1 MEVGNHGQK
10 VGGRSSHLL
19 PRLSIDRLITTDDGT
34 IFKGTVFAVVSRDIE
49 HHNAGHKLEGSRET
63 ARGFFTPVGDKCLRS
78 LSPGNAKL
86 QEDALDGEDGAAAI
100 CGGVLSTPE
109 VQSLRT
115 RVTSQDR
122 EIQLKKITGIL
133 PISKSSKKQNQD
145 YEATLEENDELHRK
159 VERLEEEHRRQEQ
172 TLMQELSKIHDE
184 KDALERERDR
194 LLQGAGGEA
203 TSSEQQA
210 DNSELRHLQA
220 ENAVLQKTLAATR
233 EKMEQEM
240 AALQKKVKSAED
252 RDGAASPDLP
262 DGTPSTGAFDAGRLA
277 EVELRLETALEEKKM
292 LQRDSEQNK
301 NRLNAALTE
310 CRAEAEKWE
319 KKAKQKQESLRQLQE
334 EKDQMYRDHQS
345 SISAME
351 ASRNSELQRA
361 MAQNAKIQAELTASS
376 EELLA
381 ERSAVEELR
390 TQLAE
395 AQNQASSNSEE
406 ADRLVSSLRGEM
418 ASLEKDLGDKIKRQE
433 SANTG
438 EIEELSGNLKQAQER
453 AQRFER
459 ERDQALEALDKANKV
474 ADKRKTLM
482 DSMAI
487 EKQQAATNIQEK
499 LAEQSQGYENRLQ
512 ASQERISQL
521 QHQSAHQRI
530 SQLQEQVSRLSKL
543 EEEMKS
549 LNRIQAKLAQAEEQR
564 NKLSETLEK
573 QKEEH
578 DNEML
583 ALKEEMET
591 LQQTLDER
599 NEQIQTLEQTVSDTE
614 SKIKISEKKAN
625 SLMKD
630 ICRQLQLERK
640 QADRLQLSLNTV
652 DSGPSPASALS
663 FGTPETPHQKSRFE
677 ELFSPLT
684 SGELFLSD
692 AGAERNESP
701 APEDFEKRIAC
712 PVMTRRITFGRGYC
726 NRLEDHLDIFDT
738 SSPVFGNIWLKTPDA
753 GILGCLYI
761 WGLLERFVVLWL
773 RKTFWAEWRFLQE
786 DGDAIWIS
794 RVGLIGG
801 YCVFLE
807 GWLHIGSL
815 IFLIIRTSPIAYEKN
830 AHTSV
835 WDTALTIR
843 KLTNARVW
851 NYHALI
857 YEIFTRTEISA
868 ITVCVH
874 QSVACNRDETPTSN
888 KKNKEKQQQHQQH
901 TTVQKKKDKQRKT
914 EKPKQHR

>member
-1 MEVGNHGQK
+1 MPFEYLVLALLVAIAYFWRVGYI
-10 VGGRSSHLL
+10 GGSGGMFAREPSNSSPAFSVPL
-19 PRLSIDRLITTDDGT
+19 PEFSAGDVHQYFRRVRRVQDANGWTDNDVLRLIPTKLSGKALAAYEELRAEDLSIESLQTQLEDSLRMYADGLTKFYRVRYLPGQSIEEFLQALRNALRMANLPDLATTTEEALLKEQFVAGMQSRIANRLREMPTDVPLSEITRLAKQLLRADGSGESWSESRRTEFSPSTKTLYRPTD
-34 IFKGTVFAVVSRDIE
+34 
-49 HHNAGHKLEGSRET
+49 HNRRWDHFQGNCFRCGKPGHRASQCWTQTRRQSGNG
-63 ARGFFTPVGDKCLRS
+63 RGFFTPVGDKCLRS

-86 QEDALDGEDGAAAI
+86 KEDALDGEDGAAAI

-109 VQSLRT
+109 VQSLCT

-133 PISKSSKKQNQD
+133 PISKSSKKQKQD

-233 EKMEQEM
+233 ERMEQEM
-240 AALQKKVKSAED
+240 AAVQKKVKSAED

-351 ASRNSELQRA
+351 ASRNSELQSA
-361 MAQNAKIQAELTASS
+361 MAQNAKIQAELMASS

-433 SANTG
+433 SAKTG

-459 ERDQALEALDKANKV
+459 ERDQALEALDEANKV

-543 EEEMKS
+543 EEEM
-549 LNRIQAKLAQAEEQR
+549 
-564 NKLSETLEK
+564 
-573 QKEEH
+573 
-578 DNEML
+578 
-583 ALKEEMET
+583 
-591 LQQTLDER
+591 
-599 NEQIQTLEQTVSDTE
+599 
-614 SKIKISEKKAN
+614 
-625 SLMKD
+625 
-630 ICRQLQLERK
+630 
-640 QADRLQLSLNTV
+640 
-652 DSGPSPASALS
+652 
-663 FGTPETPHQKSRFE
+663 
-677 ELFSPLT
+677 
-684 SGELFLSD
+684 
-692 AGAERNESP
+692 
-701 APEDFEKRIAC
+701 
-712 PVMTRRITFGRGYC
+712 
-726 NRLEDHLDIFDT
+726 
-738 SSPVFGNIWLKTPDA
+738 
-753 GILGCLYI
+753 
-761 WGLLERFVVLWL
+761 
-773 RKTFWAEWRFLQE
+773 
-786 DGDAIWIS
+786 
-794 RVGLIGG
+794 
-801 YCVFLE
+801 
-807 GWLHIGSL
+807 
-815 IFLIIRTSPIAYEKN
+815 
-830 AHTSV
+830 
-835 WDTALTIR
+835 
-843 KLTNARVW
+843 
-851 NYHALI
+851 
-857 YEIFTRTEISA
+857 
-868 ITVCVH
+868 
-874 QSVACNRDETPTSN
+874 
-888 KKNKEKQQQHQQH
+888 
-901 TTVQKKKDKQRKT
+901 
-914 EKPKQHR
+914 